1 MFFLPRRE
9 DGIDDSQAANTITS
23 STPDLPLKRKG
34 SPCQEDG
41 TDDIQADKIIAS
53 SIPDLPQDILF
64 RIHSLM
70 PMREAARA
78 SCLSCSFLH
87 SWRCHSNLIFN
98 KDTIGLKKN
107 GRGENF
113 HHKIDRIL
121 KNHVSIRLKTFK
133 LDYGGICGFDGT
145 SYLDRWLRI
154 ALKPGIEELSLVL
167 PETKRI
173 YNFPCSLLSVNVRNS
188 LRYLKLRHCAFH
200 PTVELSPLRSLTSL
214 HLWFVSITWDEL
226 ECLLSHSL
234 ALEQLDLNHCTEII
248 SLKLPS
254 ALQRL
259 RSLSVMDCL
268 RLKVIESKAPNLSS
282 FYVRGHWVDFSLVET
297 LQMRKLDMGQQNF
310 ICDARTKLPSIMP
323 NLETLILGSRCEV
336 VDAPML
342 PTTFLYLKHLSIQM
356 ALGSSI
362 HRPYDY
368 FSLVSF
374 LDAAPALETLVL
386 QTIQLRML
394 NESIIVDPQL
404 RHMPERHH
412 GCLKSVNISHLN
424 CAKSLVEL
432 ICYILKNA
440 VSLEHLTLDPIYG
453 DRCYHGQCRP
463 DLSPAANSDLH
474 SWWASVASSW
484 PVKMAPKVRLIVLL
498 VL

>member
-1 MFFLPRRE
+1 MGGALQRRHRRNRDLLLEPPPSSSLSIASTGTKKRLFCRQQQDSKTIISSTPDIHLKRKGLPCRE

-23 STPDLPLKRKG
+23 SIPDLPLKRKG

-78 SCLSCSFLH
+78 ACLSRSFLH

-121 KNHVSIRLKTFK
+121 KNHVGIRLKAFK

-145 SYLDRWLRI
+145 SYLDRWLQI

-200 PTVELSPLRSLTSL
+200 PTVELSPLRSLTSMHLCCFRL
-214 HLWFVSITWDEL
+214 H
-226 ECLLSHSL
+226 
-234 ALEQLDLNHCTEII
+234 
-248 SLKLPS
+248 
-254 ALQRL
+254 
-259 RSLSVMDCL
+259 
-268 RLKVIESKAPNLSS
+268 
-282 FYVRGHWVDFSLVET
+282 
-297 LQMRKLDMGQQNF
+297 
-310 ICDARTKLPSIMP
+310 
-323 NLETLILGSRCEV
+323 
-336 VDAPML
+336 
-342 PTTFLYLKHLSIQM
+342 
-356 ALGSSI
+356 
-362 HRPYDY
+362 
-368 FSLVSF
+368 
-374 LDAAPALETLVL
+374 
-386 QTIQLRML
+386 
-394 NESIIVDPQL
+394 
-404 RHMPERHH
+404 
-412 GCLKSVNISHLN
+412 
-424 CAKSLVEL
+424 
-432 ICYILKNA
+432 
-440 VSLEHLTLDPIYG
+440 
-453 DRCYHGQCRP
+453 
-463 DLSPAANSDLH
+463 
-474 SWWASVASSW
+474 
-484 PVKMAPKVRLIVLL
+484 
-498 VL
+498 

>member
-1 MFFLPRRE
+1 
-9 DGIDDSQAANTITS
+9 
-23 STPDLPLKRKG
+23 
-34 SPCQEDG
+34 
-41 TDDIQADKIIAS
+41 
-53 SIPDLPQDILF
+53 
-64 RIHSLM
+64 M

-78 SCLSCSFLH
+78 ACLSRSFLH

-121 KNHVSIRLKTFK
+121 KNHVGIRLKAFK

-145 SYLDRWLRI
+145 SYLDRWLQI

-173 YNFPCSLLSVNVRNS
+173 YNFPCSRLSVNVRNS

-200 PTVELSPLRSLTSL
+200 PTVELSPLRSLTSM

-268 RLKVIESKAPNLSS
+268 RLKVIERKAPNLSS

-310 ICDARTKLPSIMP
+310 IRDARTKLPSIMP

-362 HRPYDY
+362 PRPYDY

-386 QTIQLRML
+386 QLRML
-394 NESIIVDPQL
+394 NESIFVDPQL

-453 DRCYHGQCRP
+453 DRCYHGKYKHCVPISKRLKMEAQRGILAIRTYVEKEVP
-463 DLSPAANSDLH
+463 PT
-474 SWWASVASSW
+474 
-484 PVKMAPKVRLIVLL
+484 VKLTVLEPCNCCHAIGHL
-498 VL
+498 EQDC